1 MLRRQLI
8 SDLLASYIALQLVT
22 KLLANR
28 LRSHLD
34 NLISKNQNAFIKRR
48 FIHDNFM
55 MVHQIAMFL
64 HSQKQA
70 RARLKLDIT
79 KAFDSVSWSFL
90 LKVLEKVGF
99 EKVWRDI
106 ISGILTT
113 SSTQVLLNGVPRI
126 LLGTRG
132 GSSRETPCP
141 PCCSLLLWMPS
152 IN

>member
-55 MVHQIAMFL
+55 MVHQIARFL
-64 HSQKQA
+64 HS
-70 RARLKLDIT
+70 
-79 KAFDSVSWSFL
+79 
-90 LKVLEKVGF
+90 
-99 EKVWRDI
+99 
-106 ISGILTT
+106 
-113 SSTQVLLNGVPRI
+113 
-126 LLGTRG
+126 
-132 GSSRETPCP
+132 
-141 PCCSLLLWMPS
+141 
-152 IN
+152 